1 MQVVHIIFTCL
12 VIKLAD
18 AIDSTVGSYFRKEKI
33 LFRVTTMESD
43 WVLEYVINLIN
54 SPAWEVPVMAFIEEN
69 CIVFDS
75 DDENKFAV
83 SYTVCSH

>member
-1 MQVVHIIFTCL
+1 
-12 VIKLAD
+12 
-18 AIDSTVGSYFRKEKI
+18 
-33 LFRVTTMESD
+33 MESD